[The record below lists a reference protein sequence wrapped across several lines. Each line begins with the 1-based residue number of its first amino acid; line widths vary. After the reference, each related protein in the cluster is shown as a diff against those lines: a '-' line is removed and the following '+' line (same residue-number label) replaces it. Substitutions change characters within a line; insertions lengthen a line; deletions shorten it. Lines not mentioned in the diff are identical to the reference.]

1 MSIIKET
8 KTIEAEV
15 IVAWICDACGVQTT
29 NPEQHEQEWLWFIE
43 SHQGWGNDSSD
54 SYRRHD
60 VCSVGCFIKQ
70 LQESIPDLLE
80 YADDGA
86 EIADMPVLFAQKLL
100 DHLLKVREQ

>member
-8 KTIEAEV
+8 KTIETEV
-15 IVAWICDACGVQTT
+15 EVAWICDVCSIQIT
-29 NPEQHEQEWLWFIE
+29 NSEQHEQEWLWFVE
-43 SHQGWGNDSSD
+43 SHQGWGNDSAE

-60 VCSVGCFIKQ
+60 VCSVDCFIKQ

-86 EIADMPVLFAQKLL
+86 EIAEMPVLFAQKLL
-100 DHLLKVREQ
+100 DRLLKAR